1 MIRLGSFSKTL
12 APGLRVGWANA
23 RADLLERLAG
33 MGMLESG
40 GGVSYFAAHVVEQ
53 VLASSGYDEHVERLR
68 QVYARRR
75 DALSGALREHLPAG
89 CRFALPAGGFF
100 VWLELPEGSDASA
113 LLPVAETH
121 GVSFAPGA
129 RFCLEGGERLLR
141 LAFSLYSE
149 DTLREGA
156 RRLAAA
162 MAATPA

>member
-1 MIRLGSFSKTL
+1 MFWGEYKDEPKLDEFRK
-12 APGLRVGWANA
+12 RVPKECADWKGPPHANQGGWI
-23 RADLLERLAG
+23 
-33 MGMLESG
+33 
-40 GGVSYFAAHVVEQ
+40 VEQ
-53 VLASSGYDEHVERLR
+53 VLAASGYDEHVERLR
-68 QVYARRR
+68 QVYAGRR
-75 DALSGALREHLPAG
+75 DALAAALREHLPAG

-113 LLPVAETH
+113 LLPVAEAL